1 MVKLNEELTSIILIQ
16 CLLNYLQLIS
26 MNFMY
31 KSNLTI
37 NYDINTKIKHVVD
50 KLRRKIAPSFYS

>member
-1 MVKLNEELTSIILIQ
+1 
-16 CLLNYLQLIS
+16 

-37 NYDINTKIKHVVD
+37 HYYKNIKIKHVVD
-50 KLRRKIAPSFYS
+50 KLKGEVPTPISYYEK